1 MAEDFVDI
9 YNVEVNHAP
18 METIKSIS
26 VTSTNTK
33 NPVETMNRDRVAIG
47 VTQGVKKF
55 SGKMTAVRQLANA
68 EQDWH
73 AWLRDKIAK
82 NISYEMGE
90 GGTRVSLIDCYV
102 NSVDEKAD
110 ENGEIMWDIDFVF
123 LRREED

>member
-1 MAEDFVDI
+1 MAQEFSDI
-9 YNVEVNHAP
+9 YNVEINGAE

-33 NPVETMNRDRVAIG
+33 SPVKTMNRDRVALG
-47 VTQGVKKF
+47 VTQGVREF
-55 SGKMTAVRQLANA
+55 TGKISAVVQLANP

-82 NISYEMGE
+82 SITYEVGD
-90 GGTRVSLIDCYV
+90 GGTRVSLIDVYL

-110 ENGEIMWDIDFVF
+110 ENGEIMWDIDFIA